1 MNFDKIS
8 DQFCSSFGLGYISK
22 FPGTLASIVILPVV
36 WLIKSSFGLSA
47 LLLFIFFFSI
57 LSYFFITLSINKKKD
72 KDPSSIIVDEYI
84 GQSIA
89 LIYCNEVIFEYL
101 IAFILFRFFDIVK
114 PFPINLLN
122 KIKNAFGVLI
132 DDVVAGIVVCII
144 FYLY

>member
-1 MNFDKIS
+1 MNFDKIP

-36 WLIKSSFGLSA
+36 WLIKSSFGLST
-47 LLLFIFFFSI
+47 LLFFIFFFSI
-57 LSYFFITLSINKKKD
+57 LSYFFIALSINKKKD

-89 LIYCNEVIFEYL
+89 LIYCNEGILEYL

>member
-36 WLIKSSFGLSA
+36 WLIKSSFGLST
-47 LLLFIFFFSI
+47 LLFFIFFFSI
-57 LSYFFITLSINKKKD
+57 LSYFFIALFINKKKD

>member
-1 MNFDKIS
+1 MNFDKIP

-47 LLLFIFFFSI
+47 LLFFIFFFSI

>member
-47 LLLFIFFFSI
+47 LLFFIFFFSI
-57 LSYFFITLSINKKKD
+57 LSYFFIALSINKKKD

>member
-36 WLIKSSFGLSA
+36 WLIKSSFGLST
-47 LLLFIFFFSI
+47 LLFFIFFFSI
-57 LSYFFITLSINKKKD
+57 LSYFFIALSINKKKD

-89 LIYCNEVIFEYL
+89 LIYCNEVILEYL

>member
-47 LLLFIFFFSI
+47 LLFFIFFFSI
-57 LSYFFITLSINKKKD
+57 LSYFFIALFINKKKD

>member
-47 LLLFIFFFSI
+47 LLFFIFFFSI

>member
-1 MNFDKIS
+1 MNFDKIP

-47 LLLFIFFFSI
+47 LLFFIFFFSI
-57 LSYFFITLSINKKKD
+57 LSYFFIALSINKKKD

-132 DDVVAGIVVCII
+132 DDVVAGIVVSII

>member
-57 LSYFFITLSINKKKD
+57 LSYFFIALSINKKKD

>member
-1 MNFDKIS
+1 MNFDKIP

-36 WLIKSSFGLSA
+36 WLIKSSFGLST
-47 LLLFIFFFSI
+47 LLFFIFFFSI
-57 LSYFFITLSINKKKD
+57 LSYFFIALSINKKKD

-89 LIYCNEVIFEYL
+89 LIYCNEVILEYL